1 MGMQK
6 RLLEEA
12 SICPEC
18 GADMSENED
27 GQLECDGWDCMTGVD
42 RLSEIDDAESN

>member
-1 MGMQK
+1 MGAQK

-12 SICPEC
+12 DVCPEC

-27 GQLECDGWDCMTGVD
+27 GELECDGWECPTVIDPLTGD
-42 RLSEIDDAESN
+42 AGQDD